1 LNHFDPRVLASLK
14 HLFLRARFVVDG
26 LMVGIH
32 PSRAKGFSSEFEG
45 HREYSQGEDV
55 RHIDWKAYGKFD
67 RYFIKEYR
75 ETTNVR
81 AHIVLDASGSM
92 GYASNTDLH
101 SSGDR
106 GGSEEPTQAYLGVR
120 RGERRSDNEGIHLK
134 ANRYNGWSKF
144 DYGATLAASL
154 AYLMLKQQDAVGL
167 VTFSDKVQ
175 TILPPKATQG
185 HLLAILQALEQRR
198 PSGET
203 RTGIVLQELAGSLK
217 RKGLVILISDLL
229 GESDGVLRGLKQ
241 LHSRGHDIMLFHLLD
256 KDELEFPF
264 EEPTIFKDL
273 EEDIRLLTDPHEIRP
288 AYLKALGSL
297 ITEYKDVCAANLI
310 DYSLFNTNVGLDRA
324 LVHYLTWR
332 ARFRLGA

>member
-1 LNHFDPRVLASLK
+1 MNHFDPKVLAGLK

-81 AHIVLDASGSM
+81 AHIALDTSASM
-92 GYASNTDLH
+92 GYAS
-101 SSGDR
+101 
-106 GGSEEPTQAYLGVR
+106 
-120 RGERRSDNEGIHLK
+120 
-134 ANRYNGWSKF
+134 NGWSKF

-167 VTFSDKVQ
+167 ITYSGKAH
-175 TILPPKATQG
+175 TMLPPRATQN
-185 HLLAILQALEQRR
+185 HLLAILQALEKRR

-203 RTGIVLQELAGSLK
+203 ETGLVLEELAGTLS

-229 GESDGVLRGLKQ
+229 GESEGVVRGLKQ
-241 LHSRGHDIMLFHLLD
+241 LRSREHDVLVFHLLD

-288 AYLKALGSL
+288 AYLKALGNL
-297 ITEYKDVCAANLI
+297 ITTYRDACAANLI
-310 DYSLFNTNVGLDRA
+310 DYSLFSTTVGLDQA
-324 LVHYLTWR
+324 LVRYLTWR

>member
-1 LNHFDPRVLASLK
+1 LNHFDPKVLAGLK

-26 LMVGIH
+26 LMVGVH

-81 AHIVLDASGSM
+81 AHIVLDASASM
-92 GYASNTDLH
+92 GYAS
-101 SSGDR
+101 
-106 GGSEEPTQAYLGVR
+106 
-120 RGERRSDNEGIHLK
+120 
-134 ANRYNGWSKF
+134 NGWSKF
-144 DYGATLAASL
+144 DYGSTLAASL

-167 VTFSDKVQ
+167 VTFSGKAH
-175 TILPPKATQG
+175 TMLPPKATQK
-185 HLLAILQALEQRR
+185 HLLAILQALEKRR

-203 RTGIVLQELAGSLK
+203 ETGLVLEELAGSLK

-229 GESDGVLRGLKQ
+229 GETEGVLRGLKQ
-241 LHSRGHDIMLFHLLD
+241 LRSREHDVLVFHLLD

-297 ITEYKDVCAANLI
+297 ITEYKHACAANLI
-310 DYSLFNTNVGLDRA
+310 DYSLFNTTVGLDRA
-324 LVHYLTWR
+324 LVRYLTWR